1 MSDVEKVYVDH
12 ASEEYVDDNKL
23 KGQATRKADNQ
34 AIIDSFTP
42 QEQRKIVRRVD
53 VRLVL
58 VLGALYAVSLMDRTN
73 LGNAVIAGMAVD
85 LKLIGARYSIITLI
99 FFVSILFKGRQ
110 ISSLIGPRSHMF
122 SSNHLRLFCY
132 VKSVLVSS

>member
-1 MSDVEKVYVDH
+1 MNDEKIFVDH
-12 ASEEYVDDNKL
+12 ASDEYVDNTHTL
-23 KGQATRKADNQ
+23 KGAETRKEEHQ
-34 AIIDSFTP
+34 AIIDSFSIA
-42 QEQRKIVRRVD
+42 EQRRIVRRVD

-99 FFVSILFKGRQ
+99 FFVRMLLGSEL
-110 ISSLIGPRSHMF
+110 L
-122 SSNHLRLFCY
+122 Y
-132 VKSVLVSS
+132 